1 MVRKVMTES
10 DLVVACK
17 NIGFD
22 LTCGACAGQF
32 YTGASLGEHTCP
44 SKGRTETQRADEAEA
59 VVAIMTERLVRAED
73 QCKQLLAAI
82 QTATVGD
89 CLDADRVSKYRAC
102 LLCKRD
108 LNVCE
113 RDYRVCLEADA
124 LDRACRGA
132 KVRALISS
140 PLEFSPVS
148 RYVAEIHKSI
158 EKEVLPL
165 DVQLSPTAQARLD
178 EGLASARR
186 GEISPWKQSEFK
198 LPPGACRDC
207 CGEGQVQGTCAPST
221 ENPEGVYAEGCGTC
235 DGSGLAP
242 SPIRDMVLEFHAAFQ
257 PDQGL
262 GEGPPRVP
270 LDAAVRL
277 RLKLV
282 FEEAFELL
290 DACIDTDDS
299 RLGSLRNA
307 NSIMRSSVTALID
320 GPLHVDIV
328 GVADAFADL
337 AYVVEGGN
345 LAYGIDSRA
354 VLAEVHASNMSKVG
368 GHRGESGKWIKPP
381 TYRPADVASVLK
393 KQGWQP

>member
-32 YTGASLGEHTCP
+32 YTGAQLGEHTCP
-44 SKGRTETQRADEAEA
+44 SGGRTETQRADGAEA
-59 VVAIMTERLVRAED
+59 ALAIMTERLVRAED

-89 CLDADRVSKYRAC
+89 CLDADRVSKYCAC

-113 RDYRVCLEADA
+113 RDYRVCLETDA
-124 LDRACRGA
+124 LNQACKGA
-132 KVRALISS
+132 KVRALI
-140 PLEFSPVS
+140 
-148 RYVAEIHKSI
+148 
-158 EKEVLPL
+158 PL
-165 DVQLSPTAQARLD
+165 DVSLSSIAQARLD

-186 GEISPWKQSEFK
+186 GDISPWKQSEFK

-207 CGEGQVQGTCAPST
+207 GGEGQVQGTCAPST

-235 DGSGLAP
+235 GGTGLAP
-242 SPIRDMVLEFHAAFQ
+242 SPIRDMVLEFHATFLPEQ
-257 PDQGL
+257 TRPTVG
-262 GEGPPRVP
+262 VP
-270 LDAAVRL
+270 NDDLVRL
-277 RLKLV
+277 RVKLI
-282 FEEAFELL
+282 FEEAFEFL
-290 DACIDTDDS
+290 DSSFEFDGDLEGQ
-299 RLGSLRNA
+299 LGNLRKLVQSKLEA
-307 NSIMRSSVTALID
+307 VIALAPIK
-320 GPLHVDIV
+320 VNIV
-328 GVADAFADL
+328 EVADAFADL

-368 GHRGESGKWIKPP
+368 GHRSESGKWIKPP
-381 TYRPADVASVLK
+381 TYCPADVASVLK

>member
-1 MVRKVMTES
+1 MARKVMTDS

-32 YTGASLGEHTCP
+32 YTGAQLGEHTCP
-44 SKGRTETQRADEAEA
+44 SGGRTETARADGAEA
-59 VVAIMTERLVRAED
+59 ALSIQTERVIRAETR
-73 QCKQLLAAI
+73 CKQLLAAI
-82 QTATVGD
+82 QNATTGYLTD
-89 CLDADRVSKYRAC
+89 LSLPTSSGKYRGC
-102 LLCKRD
+102 LLCRRY

-113 RDYRVCLEADA
+113 RDYRVCLEASA
-124 LDRACRGA
+124 LNRACKGA
-132 KVRALISS
+132 KVRALI
-140 PLEFSPVS
+140 
-148 RYVAEIHKSI
+148 
-158 EKEVLPL
+158 PL
-165 DVQLSPTAQARLD
+165 DVSLSSIAQARLD

-186 GEISPWKQSEFK
+186 GEISPWKRSDLK
-198 LPPGACRDC
+198 LPPGACHDC
-207 CGEGQVQGTCAPST
+207 GGEGQVVQHHGSDDNYDGANCS
-221 ENPEGVYAEGCGTC
+221 TC

-354 VLAEVHASNMSKVG
+354 VLVEVHRSNMSKVG
-368 GHRGESGKWIKPP
+368 GHRSESGKWIKPS
-381 TYRPADVASVLK
+381 TYLPPDIAGVLK

>member
-32 YTGASLGEHTCP
+32 YTGAQLGEHTCP
-44 SKGRTETQRADEAEA
+44 SGGRTETQRADGAEA
-59 VVAIMTERLVRAED
+59 ALAIMTERLVRAED

-113 RDYRVCLEADA
+113 RDYRVCLKTNA
-124 LDRACRGA
+124 LDRACKGA
-132 KVRALISS
+132 KVRALI
-140 PLEFSPVS
+140 
-148 RYVAEIHKSI
+148 
-158 EKEVLPL
+158 PL
-165 DVQLSPTAQARLD
+165 DVSLSPIAQARLD

-186 GEISPWKQSEFK
+186 GDISPWKQSEFK

-207 CGEGQVQGTCAPST
+207 GGEGQIQGTCAPST
-221 ENPEGVYAEGCGTC
+221 ENPDGVYAEGCGTC

-242 SPIRDMVLEFHAAFQ
+242 SPIRDMVLEFHATFLPEQ
-257 PDQGL
+257 TRPTVG
-262 GEGPPRVP
+262 VP
-270 LDAAVRL
+270 NDDLVRL
-277 RLKLV
+277 RVKLP

-290 DACIDTDDS
+290 DA
-299 RLGSLRNA
+299 SLDFNVDLEEGQLA
-307 NSIMRSSVTALID
+307 NLRKLVQSKLEVLINTAPIK
-320 GPLHVDIV
+320 VNV
-328 GVADAFADL
+328 VKVADAFADL

-345 LAYGIDSRA
+345 LAYGIDSRP
-354 VLAEVHASNMSKVG
+354 VLVEVHRSNMSKVG
-368 GHRGESGKWIKPP
+368 GHRSASGKWIKP
-381 TYRPADVASVLK
+381 TTWVAPDIANVLR
-393 KQGWQP
+393 KQGWAG

>member
-1 MVRKVMTES
+1 MPLTEE
-10 DLVVACK
+10 DAIVACK

-44 SKGRTETQRADEAEA
+44 SGGRTETQRADGAEA
-59 VVAIMTERLVRAED
+59 ALSLQTERVIRAEAK
-73 QCKQLLAAI
+73 CKQLLATVQRLLVAI

-89 CLDADRVSKYRAC
+89 LTDSDRVSKYRAC
-102 LLCKRD
+102 LLCRRD

-113 RDYRVCLEADA
+113 RDYRVCLETNAF
-124 LDRACRGA
+124 DRACRGA

-148 RYVAEIHKSI
+148 HYVAEIHKSI
-158 EKEVLPL
+158 EKEVLPF
-165 DVQLSPTAQARLD
+165 D
-178 EGLASARR
+178 E
-186 GEISPWKQSEFK
+186 WKRSDLK
-198 LPPGACRDC
+198 LPPGACHNC
-207 CGEGQVQGTCAPST
+207 GGEGQVVQHHGPDD
-221 ENPEGVYAEGCGTC
+221 NYDGVVCVTC
-235 DGSGLAP
+235 DGSGLAH
-242 SPIRDMVLEFHAAFQ
+242 SPVQEMVREFHAAFLPEQ
-257 PDQGL
+257 TRSSVGIPSDDL
-262 GEGPPRVP
+262 
-270 LDAAVRL
+270 VRL
-277 RLKLV
+277 RVKLP

-290 DACIDTDDS
+290 RASFAPTHKNDADELWAHVQ
-299 RLGSLRNA
+299 RLIR
-307 NSIMRSSVTALID
+307 TAK
-320 GPLHVDIV
+320 VQVNIV
-328 GVADAFADL
+328 EVADAFADL

-368 GHRGESGKWIKPP
+368 GRRGESGKWIKPP